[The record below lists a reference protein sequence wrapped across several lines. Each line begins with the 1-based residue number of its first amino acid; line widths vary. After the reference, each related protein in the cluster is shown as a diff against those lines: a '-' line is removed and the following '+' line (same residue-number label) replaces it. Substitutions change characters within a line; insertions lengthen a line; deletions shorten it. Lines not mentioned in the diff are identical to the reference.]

1 VNTAPAAPALHTQLL
16 PTEAPRRV
24 LAVGAWLKNTACL
37 LHGAHARWSPLHGD
51 LAEPAQCAALEVSLK
66 ALLSEAQAQGQPIE
80 AIAHDLHPDF
90 FSTQLAHHWAREL
103 GVPAIGVQH
112 HHAHIAALQAEHGI
126 QGPVI
131 GLALDGVGLGTDG
144 VAWGG
149 ELLWVDGAQWSRLGH
164 LTPLRLAGGD
174 VAAREPWR
182 LAAATLH
189 ALGRIDE
196 APARLGRY
204 HSEAGLKLIG
214 SMLDKGL
221 NSPWATGAGRWFDA
235 AAGIL
240 GLGERQAFE
249 AQAAIALEKAATAW
263 LADHTVITQAE
274 DTPIRP
280 SGELDLLPL
289 MARLWAMDP
298 ATQQG
303 QGAARF
309 HVSLADGL
317 ARWATQAAWRRSVD
331 HIVLGGGCFCN
342 RLLTQRL
349 LDGIARLCR
358 DAGRPPLR
366 VLQAQALSCGD
377 AGLALGQAWAVSQAA
392 DLNVTQLDPTPQG
405 AC

>member
-1 VNTAPAAPALHTQLL
+1 VSLPELHTQLL
-16 PTEAPRRV
+16 PATAPRRV
-24 LAVGAWLKNTACL
+24 LAVGAWLKNTACKL
-37 LHGAHARWSPLHGD
+37 DGAHVRWSPLHGD
-51 LAEPAQCAALEVSLK
+51 LAGPAQCEALETSLK
-66 ALLSEAQAQGQPIE
+66 ALLAEGPVD

-90 FSTQLAHHWAREL
+90 FSTQLAHRLAREQ

-112 HHAHIAALQAEHGI
+112 HHAHIAALQAEHGLP
-126 QGPVI
+126 GPVL

-149 ELLWVDGAQWSRLGH
+149 ELLWVDGARWSRLGH

-189 ALGRIDE
+189 QLGRADE
-196 APARLGRY
+196 APVRLGRY

-221 NSPWATGAGRWFDA
+221 NSPWSTGAGRWFDA

-249 AQAAIALEKAATAW
+249 AQAAIALEQAATAW
-263 LADHTVITQAE
+263 LADHTVLPHAD
-274 DTPIRP
+274 DTPVHDN
-280 SGELDLLPL
+280 GELDLLPL
-289 MARLWAMDP
+289 MSRLWALDAALQP
-298 ATQQG
+298 G
-303 QGAARF
+303 QGAALF

-317 ARWATQAAWRRSVD
+317 ARWAVQAALRHGVE
-331 HIVLGGGCFCN
+331 HIVLGGGCFYN

-349 LDGIARLCR
+349 IDGIARLCR
-358 DAGRPPLR
+358 DAGHTPLR
-366 VLQAQALSCGD
+366 VVQAQALSCGD
-377 AGLALGQAWAVSQAA
+377 AGLSLGQAWAVSHAS
-392 DLNVTQLDPTPQG
+392 DLRLAQLNPIPQG
-405 AC
+405 AL

>member
-1 VNTAPAAPALHTQLL
+1 VNQPELHTQIL
-16 PTEAPRRV
+16 PREAPRRV
-24 LAVGAWLKNTACL
+24 LAVGAWLKNTACKL
-37 LHGAHARWSPLHGD
+37 EDAHVRWSPLHGD
-51 LAEPAQCAALEVSLK
+51 LAEPAQCEALEASLAALLADGPGS
-66 ALLSEAQAQGQPIE
+66 QGDRGGRID

-90 FSTQLAHHWAREL
+90 FSTQLAQRWAHEL
-103 GVPAIGVQH
+103 GVPAMGVQH

-126 QGPVI
+126 QVPVI

-149 ELLWVDGAQWSRLGH
+149 ELLWVDGAKWSRLGH

-189 ALGRIDE
+189 ALGRVDE
-196 APARLGRY
+196 APVRLGRY

-214 SMLDKGL
+214 SMLNKGL

-240 GLGERQAFE
+240 GMGERQAFE

-263 LADHTVITQAE
+263 LADHTLLAQAE
-274 DTPIRP
+274 DTPILAH
-280 SGELDLLPL
+280 GELNLLPL
-289 MARLWAMDP
+289 MNRLWGLDAS
-298 ATQQG
+298 TRQG
-303 QGAARF
+303 QGAALF
-309 HVSLADGL
+309 HVSLANGL
-317 ARWATQAAWRRSVD
+317 ARWAVQAALRHGVE
-331 HIVLGGGCFCN
+331 HIALGGGCFYN

-349 LDGIARLCR
+349 IDGIARLCR
-358 DAGRPPLR
+358 DAGRAPLR

-392 DLNVTQLDPTPQG
+392 ELNARQLDPTPEG
-405 AC
+405 AL